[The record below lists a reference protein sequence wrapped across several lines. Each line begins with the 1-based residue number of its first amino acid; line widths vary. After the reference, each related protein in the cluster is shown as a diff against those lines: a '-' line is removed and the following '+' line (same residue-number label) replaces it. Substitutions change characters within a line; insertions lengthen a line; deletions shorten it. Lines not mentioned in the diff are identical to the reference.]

1 MFGLNI
7 ASLIK
12 TFGLLIEYAG
22 VATVIISVFIAL
34 IQLPNKKY
42 TRDDVRA
49 EFARNLIFGLD
60 FIIAADILLATV
72 ANNLNEV
79 LQLGGMVIIRVLL
92 AYSLRKEIFWLKKK

>member
-1 MFGLNI
+1 MLELNISLLIKSFGLV
-7 ASLIK
+7 
-12 TFGLLIEYAG
+12 IEYIG
-22 VATVIISVFIAL
+22 VIAVIISVFMAL

-60 FIIAADILLATV
+60 FIIAADILLVTV
-72 ANNLNEV
+72 ANNLTEV
-79 LQLGGMVIIRVLL
+79 LQLGGIVIIRVLL